1 MLIEALKMIRD
12 AEREAEKI
20 IDEAKF
26 QAARIKQKTDDE
38 LMEIY
43 RATYKENLAEATKRS
58 EKLIKDSRAKAEHEL
73 KNIPISFETQIEK
86 IQEKARRNIGSAVEF
101 VFNEVT
107 S

>member
-1 MLIEALKMIRD
+1 MIRD

-26 QAARIKQKTDDE
+26 QAVRIKQKTDNE

-43 RATYKENLAEATKRS
+43 RETYKENLDEATNRS
-58 EKLIKDSRAKAEHEL
+58 EKLVKEAREKAEHEL
-73 KNIPISFETQIEK
+73 KNIPISFEKQIEK
-86 IQEKARRNIGSAVEF
+86 IQEKARRNFSSAVDF
-101 VFNEVT
+101 IFNEIT